1 MNIRSL
7 CLAILS
13 MGDASGYEIN
23 KLFQGPFSHIYE
35 ASFGSIYPALGKL
48 TEDRLVTC
56 TAMAQEKK
64 PDKKVYRLTQ
74 AGRAALMDELAI
86 MPGADRVRSD
96 FLIVMMFA
104 HLMPTAHVSAAVDK
118 RLEIY
123 REFLQHLEKGELGD
137 REIPESNPSCTEFV
151 RGYGVA
157 MIKASIAY
165 IEDNRH
171 LVEGASLLADAR
183 AAE

>member
-1 MNIRSL
+1 MDIRTL
-7 CLAILS
+7 CLGILTF
-13 MGDASGYEIN
+13 GDATGYEI
-23 KLFQGPFSHIYE
+23 KKKFEDQLSHFYE
-35 ASFGSIYPALGKL
+35 AGFGSIYPALGKL

-56 TAMAQEKK
+56 TALAQEKK

-74 AGRAALMDELAI
+74 AGRAALIDELAI

-104 HLMPTAHVSAAVDK
+104 HLLPAGHVSAAVDK

-123 REFLQHLEKGELGD
+123 HDLLRHLEKGELEGQ
-137 REIPESNPSCTEFV
+137 EIPESNPACTDFV

-157 MIKASIAY
+157 MIKASIGY

-171 LVEGASLLADAR
+171 LVEGASLLAGAK